1 MYELKLYYFSLIQIL
16 SMYKVLKL
24 IYFFKFMILKKIY
37 NFLMDYQNIILD
49 EYILYYYL
57 IEFIVI
63 IVNYY
68 LYMYDYFMLDV
79 Y

>member
-1 MYELKLYYFSLIQIL
+1 
-16 SMYKVLKL
+16 MYKVLKF

-49 EYILYYYL
+49 QYILYYYL

>member
-1 MYELKLYYFSLIQIL
+1 MYELKIYYFSLIQIL
-16 SMYKVLKL
+16 SMYKVLKF

>member
-1 MYELKLYYFSLIQIL
+1 MYELKLYYISLIQIL
-16 SMYKVLKL
+16 SMYKVLKF

-37 NFLMDYQNIILD
+37 NFLMEYQKFILD

>member
-16 SMYKVLKL
+16 SMYKVLKF

-37 NFLMDYQNIILD
+37 NFFMDYQNIILD

>member
-16 SMYKVLKL
+16 SMYKVLKF

-37 NFLMDYQNIILD
+37 NFLMDYQNFILD

>member
-16 SMYKVLKL
+16 SMFKVLKF

>member
-1 MYELKLYYFSLIQIL
+1 
-16 SMYKVLKL
+16 MYKVLKF

>member
-16 SMYKVLKL
+16 SMYKVLKF

-37 NFLMDYQNIILD
+37 NFLMDYQNIILN

>member
-16 SMYKVLKL
+16 SMYKVLKF

-37 NFLMDYQNIILD
+37 IFLMDYQNIILD

>member
-16 SMYKVLKL
+16 SMYKVLKF

-37 NFLMDYQNIILD
+37 NFLMDYQNIMLD

>member
-16 SMYKVLKL
+16 SMYKVLKF

-37 NFLMDYQNIILD
+37 NFLMEYQKFILD

>member
-16 SMYKVLKL
+16 SVYKVLKF

>member
-16 SMYKVLKL
+16 SMYKVLKF

-37 NFLMDYQNIILD
+37 NFLMDYQNIMLD

-68 LYMYDYFMLDV
+68 
-79 Y
+79 

>member
-16 SMYKVLKL
+16 SMYKVLKF

>member
-16 SMYKVLKL
+16 SMYKVLKF

-63 IVNYY
+63 IVNYF